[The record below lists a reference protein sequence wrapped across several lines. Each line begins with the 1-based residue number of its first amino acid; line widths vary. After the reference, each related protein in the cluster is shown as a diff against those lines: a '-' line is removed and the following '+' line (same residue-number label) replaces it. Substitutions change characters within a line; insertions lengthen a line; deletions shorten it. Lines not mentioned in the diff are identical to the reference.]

1 MDDARHLLLLIDYR
15 QGQPLKEPVHVQH
28 LEGDMYRVLYSPGLV
43 QGVAGGDDICMLND
57 DGKFEVVRRG
67 GNLAIQVFS
76 NDPVESLR
84 DELAQQVA
92 KLDGVLDG
100 AIEHGLV
107 FTVPVAEGFPA
118 IESVFNAWV
127 DQHPGWEWYYG
138 NVYDPNDG
146 VTPLN
151 WWES

>member
-1 MDDARHLLLLIDYR
+1 M
-15 QGQPLKEPVHVQH
+15 
-28 LEGDMYRVLYSPGLV
+28 
-43 QGVAGGDDICMLND
+43 QGVAGGDDIRVLND

-67 GNLAIQVFS
+67 GNLAIQVFA
-76 NDPVESLR
+76 NDPVEPLR

-100 AIEHGLV
+100 AIEYGLV
-107 FTVPVAEGFPA
+107 FTIPVAAGFQA

-138 NVYDPNDG
+138 NVYDPSDG

-151 WWES
+151 WWNS

>member
-1 MDDARHLLLLIDYR
+1 MNDVQHLLLLIEYR
-15 QGQPLKEPVHVQH
+15 QEQPLKEPVHAQH
-28 LEGDMYRVLYSPGLV
+28 LEGDRYRVLFSPGLV
-43 QGVAGGDDICMLND
+43 QGVAGGDDIRVLND

-67 GNLAIQVFS
+67 GTLAIQVFA
-76 NDPVESLR
+76 NDPVEPLR

-100 AIEHGLV
+100 AIEYGLV
-107 FTVPVAEGFPA
+107 FTIPVAAGFPA

-138 NVYDPNDG
+138 NVYDPSDG

-151 WWES
+151 WWNS